1 MCIATLHNSAFQD
14 EALYLYAGRQVIH
27 QWNGGPVPAANYPA
41 WFSGYPY
48 VYPPI
53 GGFLDLVGGLELARD
68 FSTACMLGVTAMVY
82 SVTDKLFHRPA
93 AIFASAA
100 YATTGV
106 VLFLSRLAT
115 YDPMCLLLIAI
126 ATALAVHGGMRKRPW
141 AVLGIGPVIVL
152 AVLAK
157 YAALLFVLPVLS
169 LLAVTGVSFVGWWRG
184 VLRFALA
191 MAGLALSVWV
201 AYRIINKAALHA
213 IVGSTT
219 NRSVASK
226 APRLGL
232 LIHVLR
238 MGGLIYLIAFVG
250 LLLALRLR
258 WRLRV
263 IAVLMFGSSLLA
275 PAYHIYMQEPI
286 SLDKHIAYGLFFAM
300 PLAGYALARLSG
312 HGWRLPGT
320 IHNGYWTVGLAAV
333 LVVLTLGLSQSRNLY
348 SEWAN
353 TSALSTALHTQL
365 RDGTGRI
372 LAEDEEVSSFD
383 TLDVTDPWQWNTM
396 YFPYY
401 EDHAG
406 HQLSG
411 DAALAQAIKDRYYSW
426 VELSLVYL
434 PNNAYYAAGQMAQT
448 RNYDLIAV
456 ILFSNSYG
464 RGHFYLFRSALEAGH
479 GNFTSLAQLKTKN
492 WGS

>member
-1 MCIATLHNSAFQD
+1 VCIATLHNTAFQD
-14 EALYLYAGRQVIH
+14 EALYLYAGRQIIH
-27 QWNGGPVPAANYPA
+27 QWNGGPIPAANYPA

-53 GGFLDLVGGLELARD
+53 GGFLDLVGGLGLARD

-115 YDPMCLLLIAI
+115 YDPLCLLLIAI
-126 ATALAVHGGMRKRPW
+126 ATALAVDGGMRKRPW
-141 AVLGIGPVIVL
+141 AALAIGPVIVL

-157 YAALLFVLPVLS
+157 YAALLFILPVLS
-169 LLAVTGVSFVGWWRG
+169 LLAAVAVSFQGWWRG
-184 VLRFALA
+184 MLRFTLA
-191 MAGLALSVWV
+191 IAGLAISAGV
-201 AYRIINKAALHA
+201 AYRIMDKAAFHA
-213 IVGSTT
+213 IAGSTT
-219 NRSVASK
+219 NRSVALK

-232 LIHVLR
+232 LVHVLH
-238 MGGLIYLIAFVG
+238 MGGLIYLFAFAG

-258 WRLRV
+258 CRLRV
-263 IAVLMFGSSLLA
+263 IAVLMFGTSWLV
-275 PAYHIYMQEPI
+275 PVYHIYKQEPI

-312 HGWRLPGT
+312 HERRTPCAT
-320 IHNGYWTVGLAAV
+320 HHGYWTVGLAAV
-333 LVVLTLGLSQSRNLY
+333 LVLLTLGLSQSRDLY
-348 SEWAN
+348 NGWAN

-383 TLDVTDPWQWNTM
+383 AIDVTDPWQWNTM

-401 EDHAG
+401 VDRAG
-406 HQLSG
+406 SRLFG
-411 DAALAQAIKDRYYSW
+411 NAALAQGIKDRYYSL

-434 PNNAYYAAGQMAQT
+434 PDEAYYAAGQMAQT
-448 RNYDLIAV
+448 KNYDLIAT
-456 ILFSNSYG
+456 ILFTNSYG
-464 RGHFYLFRSALEAGH
+464 RGHFYLFRSALQAGH
-479 GNFTSLAQLKTKN
+479 GNFTSLAQLKTN
-492 WGS
+492 DWGS